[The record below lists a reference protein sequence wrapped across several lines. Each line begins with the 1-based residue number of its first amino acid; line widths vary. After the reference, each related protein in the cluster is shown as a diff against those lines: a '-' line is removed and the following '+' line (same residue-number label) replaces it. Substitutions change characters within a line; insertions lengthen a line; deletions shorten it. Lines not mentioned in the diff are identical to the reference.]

1 MPRTGGCRRSHL
13 CPPRGEG
20 LIRGHAADVP
30 LPSRECKSGAGLW
43 EVLQL
48 EKSYDLDEHLKT
60 PKVRAGS
67 GQSLW

>member
-1 MPRTGGCRRSHL
+1 MLRTGGC
-13 CPPRGEG
+13 CQWPPLPLYIGG
-20 LIRGHAADVP
+20 LIQGHATHIP

-48 EKSYDLDEHLKT
+48 DRSYDLDEHLKT

-67 GQSLW
+67 SQSLS

>member
-1 MPRTGGCRRSHL
+1 MQ
-13 CPPRGEG
+13 RGR
-20 LIRGHAADVP
+20 IWDHSADVP

-48 EKSYDLDEHLKT
+48 DRSYDLDEHLKT

-67 GQSLW
+67 SQSSR